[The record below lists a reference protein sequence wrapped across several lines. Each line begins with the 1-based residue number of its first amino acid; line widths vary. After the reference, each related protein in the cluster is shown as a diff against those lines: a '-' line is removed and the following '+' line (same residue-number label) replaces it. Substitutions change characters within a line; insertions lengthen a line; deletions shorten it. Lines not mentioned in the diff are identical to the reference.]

1 MYHCKIIVIITIKW
15 DWRKIRG
22 ANMVGII
29 TIVVI
34 GILITLFSI
43 EKKLRDL
50 HKTNEILE
58 LLHEKKKRS

>member
-1 MYHCKIIVIITIKW
+1 
-15 DWRKIRG
+15 
-22 ANMVGII
+22 MVGII
-29 TIVVI
+29 TIVVT

-50 HKTNEILE
+50 HKTNEKILE